1 MPPCRQPARAAEHRT
16 TTSEGIT
23 TTPVAVPGSHRIGS
37 ICSHEAPSHY
47 TSERNT
53 TSQHHSTT
61 APQHQRGSVCHP
73 AQAQPPAKDN
83 RHIFRQTMLTHSGAS
98 MPDVTPSLFRFLI
111 RSLTGVRS
119 RTCGERY
126 HP

>member
-61 APQHQRGSVCHP
+61 APQHHSTTAP
-73 AQAQPPAKDN
+73 AGQCLSS
-83 RHIFRQTMLTHSGAS
+83 RSGTTTS
-98 MPDVTPSLFRFLI
+98 E
-111 RSLTGVRS
+111 G
-119 RTCGERY
+119 
-126 HP
+126 